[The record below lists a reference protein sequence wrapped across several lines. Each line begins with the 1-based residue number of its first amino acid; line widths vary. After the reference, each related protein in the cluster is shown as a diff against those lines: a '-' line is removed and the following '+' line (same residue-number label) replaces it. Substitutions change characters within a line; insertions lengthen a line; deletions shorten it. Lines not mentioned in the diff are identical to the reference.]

1 LTLINELHRY
11 LKVPKIIVT
20 TNKKRFGFEALQY
33 EVTDILKPLMRIDF
47 VKLVLKL
54 NKSNNETEISYLKQS
69 VVSNEIPKNSK
80 IPEKQEIVD
89 KDKP

>member
-1 LTLINELHRY
+1 
-11 LKVPKIIVT
+11 
-20 TNKKRFGFEALQY
+20 
-33 EVTDILKPLMRIDF
+33 MRIDF
-47 VKLVLKL
+47 VVLKL

-69 VVSNEIPKNSK
+69 VVSNEIQK